1 MSRALVDELGLR
13 QTPQRSD
20 EIDHKYGIW
29 RCIFLDHVDIHDRG
43 GAKKGPNRYGPVMFR
58 FDLDILLNLPA
69 GSNIRVTKSNPFNWH
84 DDDLEIDR
92 WFRGTDELSKNIS
105 FGNYEKMLVIGTPSG
120 KLSFPERRISI
131 TLDDPRRHVSSGED
145 AYTNARNLLRKEAI
159 DGRVETS
166 IEQRVCPSGCI
177 CQKEYAKFT
186 EEKIDLF
193 FT

>member
-20 EIDHKYGIW
+20 AIDRKYRIW

-43 GAKKGPNRYGPVMFR
+43 GAKKGPNRYGPVMFW

-84 DDDLEIDR
+84 DDDLDSDR
-92 WFRGTDELSKNIS
+92 WFHTADQLSKSIS
-105 FGNYEKMLVIGTPSG
+105 FGNYEKMLVIETPSG
-120 KLSFPERRISI
+120 KLDFPDLRASI
-131 TLDDPRRHVSSGED
+131 ILDDPRRYVSSGEN
-145 AYTNARNLLRKEAI
+145 AYINARSLLRKAAA

-177 CQKEYAKFT
+177 CQKEYAEFT
-186 EEKIDLF
+186 EEKVDLY